1 MNIIKQEDYILMRI
15 FIFSPPA
22 TVDKFISTHYKSKYM
37 ITLGFRS
44 INSVFVR
51 PRSGQLSS
59 KPSFSIYL
67 VICYLN
73 FFYNYYIL
81 R

>member
-37 ITLGFRS
+37 ITLDFRS
-44 INSVFVR
+44 INSAFVR
-51 PRSGQLSS
+51 PR
-59 KPSFSIYL
+59 
-67 VICYLN
+67 
-73 FFYNYYIL
+73 
-81 R
+81 